1 MSNIKLD
8 RRKLIL
14 VIIFALIIL
23 LLSIGLSY
31 SIYTGKIK
39 IFNRTETTIKTKE
52 LGLIYTGV
60 EEISA
65 PNIIPGMEFE
75 KTFTVENI
83 SDVPVDYNIYM
94 ENITNEF
101 NEDLVY
107 VITDEE
113 NNVVSENIIP
123 KTNPKKSYL
132 KTTIN
137 IDANTLQKYTMRV
150 IYKYTDEDQSA
161 YQGSTFKG
169 TVGIDT
175 EKNATD
181 YNKYKVTI
189 DPNGGV
195 YENSSKNTVY
205 QLETGEKIE
214 LKTPT
219 KELNTFVGWEASVDG
234 VLDGNIITVKDS
246 DITVTA
252 KWNLSEEAVAR
263 INDKYYASIQNAIND
278 SIDNDKIYLLKNTEE
293 SPLNDKNVILDLN
306 GYKVTGTFTNNNK
319 LDVINGTIENNNGK
333 AIINNGELTLGEN
346 DNDISTDSIKVIGK
360 SVAIEQNG
368 TLNFYDGYIEGIVGV
383 TGNYHEKPAGYSVF
397 VDHNN
402 DKDCQKIYLVKT
414 PSNAVA
420 ITRENGGVYY
430 YNLQDAINSNS
441 ETKLTIYLV
450 RDFEA
455 AYTLTIAENQNAII
469 DIDGHNVTVGYTI
482 TNKGNLTIKD
492 SNETKGILKPSVSIE
507 NEKTLTLS
515 NININETTDANV
527 INNKSTLNIENTM
540 ITALGGYAVSNT
552 GNAKIN
558 IDANSTLK
566 ANKYAMYTKTDEE
579 IEVNNGNIL
588 GIYNEGNLLI
598 NGGESYSNGSNEY
611 AIYNAKNMTVNDI
624 NLQGEGTGIYSR
636 GNLEVKSGI
645 IKTNK
650 QGIKLESGTT
660 TIENIEITT
669 KGNAVSAFR
678 GTTTIN
684 GGKYNSTEDSAINNE
699 VGTLIV
705 NDGTIKSE
713 IGIGIKNNPRNLSSV
728 SGSYTGKIYV
738 NGGTIEGKTYGISSP
753 SAYSMGSITVTSGS
767 IKGGTTGISA
777 ICDTTITGGTIE
789 GLTEYGI
796 TIDRKKLIVEV
807 GTIKGKEYG
816 IYQTS
821 GELLIGNNDGV
832 LVKESPIIQGDKY
845 GVYSKQSFKFYDG
858 TLKGQTDAYY
868 GNIEELEDASI
879 ISKET
884 ENING
889 IEYKIVYLKEE
900 EQFCKV
906 GEIKYNSLQKAIDAI
921 ESEGTIELIASNT
934 TKVPT
939 EIPSQKNITLDLAG
953 YTYGSTQTLTNNG
966 ILTIKDSS
974 ESKTGTLTTS
984 EDINEIL
991 NNGTLNIENLNIIKS
1006 STNEYAIY
1014 NAKNMTVNDI
1024 NLQGE
1029 GTGIYSRVIMD

>member
-205 QLETGEKIE
+205 QLETGEKLE

-219 KELNTFVGWEASVDG
+219 KELNTFVGWEVSVDG

-278 SIDNDKIYLLKNTEE
+278 SIENDKIYLLKNTEE

-319 LDVINGTIENNNGK
+319 LDVINGTIENNNST

-383 TGNYHEKPAGYSVF
+383 TGNYHEKPTGYSVF

-420 ITRENGGVYY
+420 ITKENGGVYY

-455 AYTLTIAENQNAII
+455 AYTLTVAENQNAII

-588 GIYNEGNLLI
+588 GIYNEGNTKI
-598 NGGESYSNGSNEY
+598 TNG
-611 AIYNAKNMTVNDI
+611 
-624 NLQGEGTGIYSR
+624 
-636 GNLEVKSGI
+636 
-645 IKTNK
+645 
-650 QGIKLESGTT
+650 
-660 TIENIEITT
+660 
-669 KGNAVSAFR
+669 
-678 GTTTIN
+678 
-684 GGKYNSTEDSAINNE
+684 
-699 VGTLIV
+699 
-705 NDGTIKSE
+705 
-713 IGIGIKNNPRNLSSV
+713 
-728 SGSYTGKIYV
+728 
-738 NGGTIEGKTYGISSP
+738 
-753 SAYSMGSITVTSGS
+753 
-767 IKGGTTGISA
+767 
-777 ICDTTITGGTIE
+777 
-789 GLTEYGI
+789 
-796 TIDRKKLIVEV
+796 
-807 GTIKGKEYG
+807 
-816 IYQTS
+816 
-821 GELLIGNNDGV
+821 
-832 LVKESPIIQGDKY
+832 
-845 GVYSKQSFKFYDG
+845 KF
-858 TLKGQTDAYY
+858 T
-868 GNIEELEDASI
+868 
-879 ISKET
+879 
-884 ENING
+884 
-889 IEYKIVYLKEE
+889 
-900 EQFCKV
+900 
-906 GEIKYNSLQKAIDAI
+906 
-921 ESEGTIELIASNT
+921 
-934 TKVPT
+934 
-939 EIPSQKNITLDLAG
+939 
-953 YTYGSTQTLTNNG
+953 
-966 ILTIKDSS
+966 
-974 ESKTGTLTTS
+974 
-984 EDINEIL
+984 
-991 NNGTLNIENLNIIKS
+991 NGTNDN
-1006 STNEYAIY
+1006 AIF
-1014 NAKNMTVNDI
+1014 NKV
-1024 NLQGE
+1024 L
-1029 GTGIYSRVIMD
+1029 